1 MAILSRKEFASLMG
15 MSDTKII
22 NTNVGRKKIIIGLD
36 KDNYPLDDRKKLD
49 TDHPTNKAFFDAR
62 VKLNNKRKL
71 KSATLSYESVVEVS
85 KPKTRKKVAHPNVK
99 NKSEENIEFLKNQK
113 KEDLERQKLQNKL
126 QALELRKK
134 VADTE
139 LQERKAEAEKVK
151 LDKLAGKLIPVELV
165 DNILG
170 IYTRS
175 IFTKFQSS
183 LERLASTYTD
193 ILAAGDRNK
202 LSEIS
207 GKLAEHL
214 DEIIKGSEEVANK
227 SIEQSID
234 DYSEVRSRGEKK

>member
-1 MAILSRKEFASLMG
+1 MG

-36 KDNYPLDDRKKLD
+36 KDNFPLDDRKKLD

-62 VKLNNKRKL
+62 VKLNNKRK
-71 KSATLSYESVVEVS
+71 SQPATPFYESVVEVAPPT
-85 KPKTRKKVAHPNVK
+85 KKRKTHPNVK
-99 NKSEENIEFLKNQK
+99 NKSEENIAFLKKQRE
-113 KEDLERQKLQNKL
+113 EDLERQKLQNKI
-126 QALELRKK
+126 QALEVRKK

-175 IFTKFQSS
+175 IFTKFQSN

-207 GKLAEHL
+207 GKLAESL
-214 DEIIKGSEEVANK
+214 DEIIKGSEEVAGK
-227 SIEQSID
+227 SIGQAID
-234 DYSEVRSRGEKK
+234 DYSEVRSRGERK

>member
-1 MAILSRKEFASLMG
+1 MG

-36 KDNYPLDDRKKLD
+36 KDNFPLDDRKKLD

-62 VKLNNKRKL
+62 VKLNNKRKSQ
-71 KSATLSYESVVEVS
+71 SATPSYESVVEVAPPT
-85 KPKTRKKVAHPNVK
+85 KKRKTHPNVK
-99 NKSEENIEFLKNQK
+99 NKSEENIAFLKKQRE
-113 KEDLERQKLQNKL
+113 EDLERQKLQNKI
-126 QALELRKK
+126 QALEVRKK

-175 IFTKFQSS
+175 IFTKFQSN

-207 GKLAEHL
+207 GKLAESL
-214 DEIIKGSEEVANK
+214 DEIIKGSEEVASK
-227 SIEQSID
+227 SIGQAID
-234 DYSEVRSRGEKK
+234 DYSEVRSRGERK